1 MACRLTIDLSPP
13 FSPALMP
20 PEVYAELYRFYV
32 TTYRAMGFAL
42 MGRTSPSKSP
52 THSPS
57 PQGQQ
62 KAKEV
67 HGKTKPS
74 TIQSQLPP
82 QSAGK
87 KNEKIPVD
95 EFTFSTPFSYA
106 EVTKIPHQSPSVKVA
121 PSSVKVT
128 APPAKAAMV
137 FGYVILA
144 LPNIEVPVPEDPDLE
159 IQDRV

>member
-13 FSPALMP
+13 LSPTLMP
-20 PEVYAELYRFYV
+20 SEVYAELYRSYV

-67 HGKTKPS
+67 PKRTIPGA
-74 TIQSQLPP
+74 IQSQLPP
-82 QSAGK
+82 TSAGK
-87 KNEKIPVD
+87 KNEKIPVSG
-95 EFTFSTPFSYA
+95 FTLSTPSSYA
-106 EVTKIPHQSPSVKVA
+106 EAAKIPPQSSSVKVA

-128 APPAKAAMV
+128 AAAVTAAAV
-137 FGYVILA
+137 FGYPVPVP
-144 LPNIEVPVPEDPDLE
+144 PNTEVPVLEDP
-159 IQDRV
+159 